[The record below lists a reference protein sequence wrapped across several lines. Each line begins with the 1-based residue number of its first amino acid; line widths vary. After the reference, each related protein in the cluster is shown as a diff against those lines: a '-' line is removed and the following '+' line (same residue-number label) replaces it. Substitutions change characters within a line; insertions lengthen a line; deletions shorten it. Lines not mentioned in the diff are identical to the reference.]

1 MSFYRTRRRNLNLT
15 LNANLSSFVNR
26 VLDQKPEIFHRRNW
40 HFDVTLQSH
49 SVKVLLPVKD
59 VSINILTTSTSSLDV
74 RVS

>member
-15 LNANLSSFVNR
+15 LNANLSSLVNR
-26 VLDQKPEIFHRRNW
+26 VLDQKPEVFHRRNW
-40 HFDVTLQSH
+40 HFDVTLRSH